1 MKEFVIWGVPP
12 KKTEEDLLF
21 TRATSMKDAE
31 EYVKILTE
39 QYGVTKARI
48 QVLDMTV
55 CPSKLFNSK
64 DVLNEDPSE
73 RDDERQERYDWGDE

>member
-1 MKEFVIWGVPP
+1 MKEFAIWGIPP
-12 KKTEEDLLF
+12 NKTEEDLLF
-21 TRATSMKDAE
+21 TKATSMKDAE

-48 QVLDMTV
+48 QVLDMSK

-64 DVLNEDPSE
+64 DIVNEI
-73 RDDERQERYDWGDE
+73 

>member
-31 EYVKILTE
+31 DYVKIFTE

-48 QVLDMTV
+48 QVLDLNE
-55 CPSKLFNSK
+55 CPSKMFNSK
-64 DVLNEDPSE
+64 DIIND
-73 RDDERQERYDWGDE
+73 

>member
-12 KKTEEDLLF
+12 NKTDEEPIF
-21 TRATSMKDAE
+21 TKATSMKDAE
-31 EYVKILTE
+31 DYIKIFTE
-39 QYGVTKARI
+39 QFGVTKARI
-48 QVLDMTV
+48 QVLDLNE

-64 DVLNEDPSE
+64 DILNEDPWE